1 MAATFSGSGDTY
13 QEETRVRM
21 KPKPLHPDEYSFS
34 LPDTMPMPGW
44 NANKGRT
51 STPKGR
57 RKSEGTNRAKALL
70 RRMGL

>member
-1 MAATFSGSGDTY
+1 
-13 QEETRVRM
+13 M